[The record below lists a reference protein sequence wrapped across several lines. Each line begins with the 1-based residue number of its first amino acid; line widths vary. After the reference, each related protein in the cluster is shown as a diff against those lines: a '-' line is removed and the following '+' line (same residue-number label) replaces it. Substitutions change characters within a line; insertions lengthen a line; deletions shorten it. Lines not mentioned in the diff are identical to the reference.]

1 MVTMTMLPFFLGTF
15 FTIDVYFFFCI
26 DSGFHHPLLKNVPGC
41 LWKSGSEKRE
51 NNYFFKTQHKRRQCF
66 WHRYIYNNNKSIY
79 IQVIKKS
86 LKKGLRPFNEEK
98 F

>member
-1 MVTMTMLPFFLGTF
+1 MIVLGLNNNDDNYGNNDNVAILF
-15 FTIDVYFFFCI
+15 GHLFHNRCVLFFCI
-26 DSGFHHPLLKNVPGC
+26 DSGFYHPLLKKVPGC

-79 IQVIKKS
+79 IKVIKKV
-86 LKKGLRPFNEEK
+86 
-98 F
+98 